1 MRRDRSKA
9 ANRSDFSAPTGSRPR
24 ASEEAQRAFVSGLTE
39 DLFAL
44 LAKTSPD
51 NPGSALHR
59 DADAHEALKLGS
71 RLFNFLAGWARD
83 HLVGR
88 TINEI
93 PSAPSALG
101 TSREQ
106 ALRHE
111 RPWDDP
117 DLEAQGA
124 AYDFGNPELNQRI
137 MAEFAHETSRLFGAR
152 LGWDLSEAFRALSF
166 GEVADLVRPVKSR
179 LKGRAYRLWLLRLNA
194 VQLAAFRHGTGRTK
208 QQAQIEV
215 AAAYHLGNPP
225 DVDGWKTVEKWQS
238 EVPKRLDPHMFLDAI
253 QAAYVHGQWRAELSR
268 RSSLD
273 DGDQEFLQ
281 SLNERYGDDA
291 LQSAGSQFRQ
301 LQPRYRMKR

>member
-1 MRRDRSKA
+1 MREDRSKA

-44 LAKTSPD
+44 LAETSPD

-88 TINEI
+88 TISGI

-101 TSREQ
+101 TSRER
-106 ALRHE
+106 ALGHE

-124 AYDFGNPELNQRI
+124 AYDFGNPELNHGIRRR
-137 MAEFAHETSRLFGAR
+137 TDFGS
-152 LGWDLSEAFRALSF
+152 DKKFHYF
-166 GEVADLVRPVKSR
+166 C
-179 LKGRAYRLWLLRLNA
+179 
-194 VQLAAFRHGTGRTK
+194 
-208 QQAQIEV
+208 
-215 AAAYHLGNPP
+215 
-225 DVDGWKTVEKWQS
+225 
-238 EVPKRLDPHMFLDAI
+238 
-253 QAAYVHGQWRAELSR
+253 
-268 RSSLD
+268 
-273 DGDQEFLQ
+273 
-281 SLNERYGDDA
+281 
-291 LQSAGSQFRQ
+291 
-301 LQPRYRMKR
+301 